1 MKAGEPTGVMM
12 LDKIETQFAP
22 AERATLETLQ
32 QQQSLFDDAGFM
44 LEIMDAVPDGLVVLN
59 EQRQIVY
66 GNLAFCQAVQIDGD
80 SAIGLR
86 PGEALNCI
94 HAFESDGGCGTTEFC
109 STCGAVRAILTA
121 QKGVKDI
128 QECRVIRQN
137 DEGDEDALD
146 LRVWA
151 TPIQLNGQAYTI
163 FAVNDISNEKRRTV
177 LERVFFHDIRNTAGS
192 IQGLAEL
199 LAMVDDPAELQDF
212 DFSNLLDQA
221 SHQLIDEIEAQRQLL
236 AAENGELMLEP
247 RQIQSLR
254 LLQDVKN
261 LYERHI
267 VSEERFIQVDPQ
279 SDNVE
284 MLLDP
289 TLLKRVVGNMVK
301 NGLEA
306 CKPGET
312 VTIGC
317 SSFGEFVRF
326 WVHNPTFMPR
336 HVQLQVFQR
345 SFSTKGKDR
354 GLGTYS
360 MKLLSERYLNGRVTF
375 KSSPEEGTVFI
386 GLYPAGIN

>member
-1 MKAGEPTGVMM
+1 MKAGEPMGVVMT
-12 LDKIETQFAP
+12 DKKETQFAP
-22 AERATLETLQ
+22 AERAIFETLQ
-32 QQQSLFDDAGFM
+32 QQQNLFANAGFM
-44 LEIMDAVPDGLVVLN
+44 LEIMDSVPDGLVILN

-66 GNLAFCQAVQIDGD
+66 GNSAFCQAVQIDGD

-94 HAFESDGGCGTTEFC
+94 HAFETDGGCGTTEFC
-109 STCGAVRAILTA
+109 ATCGAVQAILKA
-121 QKGVKDI
+121 QKGVKAI
-128 QECRVIRQN
+128 QECRITRQ
-137 DEGDEDALD
+137 DDDGAEDALD

-151 TPIQLNGQAYTI
+151 TPFQLNGEAYTV
-163 FAVNDISNEKRRTV
+163 FAVNDIGNEKRRSI
-177 LERVFFHDIRNTAGS
+177 LERVFFHDIRNTAGA

-199 LAMVDDPAELQDF
+199 VAMSDDPAELQDF
-212 DFSNLLDQA
+212 DFSGLLSQA

-236 AAENGELMLEP
+236 AAENGELKLEQ
-247 RQIQSLR
+247 RQIQSLW

-261 LYERHI
+261 LYERHM
-267 VSEERFIQVDPQ
+267 VSEDRFIQVDPQ
-279 SDNVE
+279 SDNIE

-301 NGLEA
+301 NALEA

-326 WVHNPTFMPR
+326 WVHNPEFMPR

-345 SFSTKGKDR
+345 SFSTKGSDR

-360 MKLLSERYLNGRVTF
+360 IKLLSERYLNGRVTF
-375 KSSPEEGTVFI
+375 KSSPQEGTVFI
-386 GLYPAGIN
+386 GLYPTGLN